1 MYLGNPD
8 VIERETDGA
17 QGYSNM
23 IFIVNPQTHEILDYI
38 TLDNVIDDNHKLNLE
53 TYLETY
59 DAIVFGG
66 NRYNKHLEKRNTVII
81 PFEDGTLRELTLFE
95 VDKYRDTEGQK
106 THFYAHASY
115 LELKKANI
123 IYPNKYE
130 SLTASQLG
138 GIALNDTG
146 WQIGIVEAS
155 GTRTMTIEN
164 HTSPYEFIK
173 RIAREFEVELRFR
186 VETDGQRIT
195 GRYIDFLE
203 RIGEW
208 RGRQVEFGRDLD
220 GIRRIEKQDIV
231 TALLGL
237 GPEKEDG
244 TRLEVLVEDED
255 ALQRWGRVDEHGNL
269 HHLIEVYEIQSD
281 RQEMTETEARQYTRT
296 ALDKRIN
303 TQVGYETTVVDLEEV
318 PGMSNKK
325 IRFGDTLQIKDT
337 EFNPPLYLEARVY
350 EMTRSLK
357 HKAKKDIKLGDYI
370 EYTEEEVSAVFNQ
383 LRNEIRRKV
392 SMAQVREYAEPKI
405 IESPT
410 PPPIESGENAKWID
424 TSGEI
429 KVPHVVIGDEWVK
442 MSPTEHDISDAD
454 RLSSGIIDVGQVPLR
469 TSVSGARIEWVGVNG
484 LVQYDA
490 NNNVVTNLSLDGD
503 ATFSGHLEGA
513 TGTFG
518 EVTAV
523 DGDFFFE
530 DSSSKMKYGVSPKT
544 NLIVDHSFELVRPL
558 GNVGSGG
565 YWTNWESDEWLKS
578 GSPRLF
584 SYYGTDVAIREVFGY
599 RCIGVNNSNYVYM
612 DLFED
617 VLTAGKTFTFSCHFA
632 NYTGSPSPRLRAR
645 LMRYTYATD
654 ATTII
659 NTWNQTFAPITKKGK
674 LQRHSITI
682 TLPSDFDGD
691 ELKYY
696 EWIEF
701 SIMSG
706 NSSWLIIDG
715 AQVVEGS
722 YSTLY
727 EEESS
732 LWSLVN
738 GVGEANSFI
747 TRGLSVIDNAR
758 AFGTLKLQNASGTS
772 NALEFPSGHMISESS
787 GSGYLYIYGN
797 RATGRAFTIRSHEN
811 QSSYRND
818 FIIDSDGFVTM
829 ERVTQNTGT
838 SSANVRIGPSTGML
852 YMITSS
858 SKFKHDIQKSDIDY
872 YKILDV
878 DVYDWFDKNDYLKN
892 GESTSGLKRI
902 TGLIAD
908 EIANIGLDRFVDY
921 DETGEIVG
929 LHYDRLWTLL
939 IPIVKELKERLDN
952 IEKNTV

>member
-1 MYLGNPD
+1 MYLGKPHT
-8 VIERETDGA
+8 IERDGDGA
-17 QGYSNM
+17 TGYSNM

-53 TYLETY
+53 TYLQTY
-59 DAIVFGG
+59 DAIVLGG
-66 NRYNKHLEKRNTVII
+66 GRYDKYLEKRNRVII
-81 PFEDGTLRELTLFE
+81 PDEDGTLQEFVLFE
-95 VDKYRDTEGQK
+95 VDKYRDTEGRK

-195 GRYIDFLE
+195 GRYVDMLK

-208 RGRQVEFGRDLD
+208 RGRQVEIGRDLD

-244 TRLEVLVEDED
+244 TRMEVLVEDED

-269 HHLIEVYEIQSD
+269 HHLIEPYEIESS
-281 RQEMTETEARQYTRT
+281 RTEMTETEARQYTRT

-303 TQVGYETTVVDLEEV
+303 TQVAYETTVVDLEEV

-325 IRFGDTLQIKDT
+325 IRFGDTIRIKDT
-337 EFNPPLYLEARVY
+337 HFNPPLYLEARVY

-410 PPPIESGENAKWID
+410 PPPIEQCENAKWID

-454 RLSSGIIDVGQVPLR
+454 RLTNGIIDVGQVPLR
-469 TSVSGARIEWVGVNG
+469 TSVSGARIEWDGVNG

-490 NNNVVTNLSLDGD
+490 NNNVVTHLNLDGD

-513 TGTFG
+513 TGTFSG
-518 EVTAV
+518 SVATNKDMNIGKRLYIEYDPGQESGIYFEESGGNVYSYIKREDGGQVVFFNDEERFRFDTGLIVKNSLSV
-523 DGDFFFE
+523 DGITYFFE
-530 DSSSKMKYGVSPKT
+530 S
-544 NLIVDHSFELVRPL
+544 VR
-558 GNVGSGG
+558 
-565 YWTNWESDEWLKS
+565 
-578 GSPRLF
+578 
-584 SYYGTDVAIREVFGY
+584 
-599 RCIGVNNSNYVYM
+599 
-612 DLFED
+612 
-617 VLTAGKTFTFSCHFA
+617 
-632 NYTGSPSPRLRAR
+632 
-645 LMRYTYATD
+645 
-654 ATTII
+654 
-659 NTWNQTFAPITKKGK
+659 
-674 LQRHSITI
+674 
-682 TLPSDFDGD
+682 LPF
-691 ELKYY
+691 
-696 EWIEF
+696 
-701 SIMSG
+701 
-706 NSSWLIIDG
+706 
-715 AQVVEGS
+715 
-722 YSTLY
+722 
-727 EEESS
+727 
-732 LWSLVN
+732 
-738 GVGEANSFI
+738 
-747 TRGLSVIDNAR
+747 
-758 AFGTLKLQNASGTS
+758 ASGIS

-787 GSGYLYIYGN
+787 GSGYLNIYGN
-797 RATGRAFTIRSHEN
+797 RGTGRSFTVRSHVDFGD
-811 QSSYRND
+811 YRND
-818 FIIDSDGFVTM
+818 LIIDDDANVTIGG
-829 ERVTQNTGT
+829 ERIIGGGGNSQIRLHIYNGDEREASNTIANSLSTNTG
-838 SSANVRIGPSTGML
+838 NMRIGA
-852 YMITSS
+852 
-858 SKFKHDIQKSDIDY
+858 Q
-872 YKILDV
+872 
-878 DVYDWFDKNDYLKN
+878 
-892 GESTSGLKRI
+892 
-902 TGLIAD
+902 
-908 EIANIGLDRFVDY
+908 
-921 DETGEIVG
+921 
-929 LHYDRLWTLL
+929 
-939 IPIVKELKERLDN
+939 
-952 IEKNTV
+952 

>member
-1 MYLGNPD
+1 MYLGNPQTIQRD
-8 VIERETDGA
+8 DDGTT
-17 QGYSNM
+17 GYGNM

-38 TLDNVIDDNHKLNLE
+38 TLDNVIEDSHKLNLE

-59 DAIVFGG
+59 DAIVFGDK
-66 NRYNKHLEKRNTVII
+66 RYNKHLEKRNTVII

-155 GTRTMTIEN
+155 DTRTIEIEN

-195 GRYIDFLE
+195 GRYVDMLE

-269 HHLIEVYEIQSD
+269 HHLIEPYEIQSD
-281 RQEMTETEARQYTRT
+281 RQEMTEEEARQYTRT

-325 IRFGDTLQIKDT
+325 IRFGDTLQIKDVH
-337 EFNPPLYLEARVY
+337 FNPPLYLEARVY

-410 PPPIESGENAKWID
+410 PPPIEQGENAKWID

-429 KVPHVVIGDEWVK
+429 KVPHVVVGDEWVK

-469 TSVSGARIEWVGVNG
+469 TSVSGARIEWDGVNG

-490 NNNVVTNLSLDGD
+490 NDNVVTHLSLDGD
-503 ATFSGHLEGA
+503 ATFSGHLQGAKGTFASEGTFEGEGTTTTIDRVLTVENQYFQSSLRPENLFFSYKGDERGA
-513 TGTFG
+513 TTVSAGGLHVYEGLKTISG
-518 EVTAV
+518 ISLS
-523 DGDFFFE
+523 
-530 DSSSKMKYGVSPKT
+530 DSG
-544 NLIVDHSFELVRPL
+544 
-558 GNVGSGG
+558 
-565 YWTNWESDEWLKS
+565 WLS
-578 GSPRLF
+578 IF
-584 SYYGTDVAIREVFGY
+584 SYEG
-599 RCIGVNNSNYVYM
+599 
-612 DLFED
+612 
-617 VLTAGKTFTFSCHFA
+617 
-632 NYTGSPSPRLRAR
+632 
-645 LMRYTYATD
+645 
-654 ATTII
+654 
-659 NTWNQTFAPITKKGK
+659 
-674 LQRHSITI
+674 
-682 TLPSDFDGD
+682 
-691 ELKYY
+691 Y
-696 EWIEF
+696 EWID
-701 SIMSG
+701 IVAYDIDLNGHVDVSG
-706 NSSWLIIDG
+706 
-715 AQVVEGS
+715 
-722 YSTLY
+722 
-727 EEESS
+727 S
-732 LWSLVN
+732 LNL
-738 GVGEANSFI
+738 E
-747 TRGLSVIDNAR
+747 
-758 AFGTLKLQNASGTS
+758 NASGTS
-772 NALEFPSGHMISESS
+772 NALEFPSGHMISEGASS
-787 GSGYLYIYGN
+787 GDWYFYGN
-797 RATGRAFTIRSHEN
+797 RANGQYPFVVRSHVN
-811 QSSYRND
+811 GDNFRND
-818 FIIDSDGFVTM
+818 FWIEDDG
-829 ERVTQNTGT
+829 RLYSPQWYSNT
-838 SSANVRIGPSTGML
+838 SSNSANVRVNIPSSADHNGGTL
-852 YMITSS
+852 YRVTSS
-858 SKFKHDIQKSDIDY
+858 RK
-872 YKILDV
+872 YKLLEEEINFDPYQLLDV
-878 DVYDWFDKNDYLKN
+878 MPKTWYDKGNIERHAEELTRKSKGENYTADV
-892 GESTSGLKRI
+892 EIAGLKSI
-902 TGLIAD
+902 GCLIAEDVVDAGLGMFVERDSND
-908 EIANIGLDRFVDY
+908 EIQGIQY
-921 DETGEIVG
+921 E
-929 LHYDRLWTLL
+929 RLWTLL
-939 IPIVKELKERLDN
+939 IPIVRDLKERIDE
-952 IEKNTV
+952 IESKCKCGR

>member
-1 MYLGNPD
+1 MYLGKPHT
-8 VIERETDGA
+8 IERDGDGA
-17 QGYSNM
+17 TGYSNM

-38 TLDNVIDDNHKLNLE
+38 TLDNVIEDNHKLNLE
-53 TYLETY
+53 TYLQTY
-59 DAIVFGG
+59 DAIVLGG
-66 NRYNKHLEKRNTVII
+66 GRYDKYLEKRNRVII
-81 PFEDGTLRELTLFE
+81 PDEDGTLQEFVLFE
-95 VDKYRDTEGQK
+95 VDKYRDTEGRK

-195 GRYIDFLE
+195 GRYVDMLE

-244 TRLEVLVEDED
+244 TRMEVLVEDED

-269 HHLIEVYEIQSD
+269 HHLIEPYEIQSD
-281 RQEMTETEARQYTRT
+281 RQEMTEEEARQYTRT

-325 IRFGDTLQIKDT
+325 IRFCDTIRIKDVH
-337 EFNPPLYLEARVY
+337 FNPPLYLEARVY

-370 EYTEEEVSAVFNQ
+370 EYTEEEVSAVFNQLRNEIRRKASMAQVREYAEPTIIESPTPPQIEAGENSEWMHTSGKIKLGDYIEYTDEEVSAVYNQ

-469 TSVSGARIEWVGVNG
+469 TSVSGARIEWDGVNG

-490 NNNVVTNLSLDGD
+490 NDNVVTHLSLDGD
-503 ATFSGHLEGA
+503 ATFSGHLQGAKGTFASEGTFEGEGTTTTIDRVLTVENQYFQSSLRPENLFFSYKGDERGA
-513 TGTFG
+513 TTVSAGGLHVYEGLKTISG
-518 EVTAV
+518 ISLS
-523 DGDFFFE
+523 
-530 DSSSKMKYGVSPKT
+530 DSG
-544 NLIVDHSFELVRPL
+544 
-558 GNVGSGG
+558 
-565 YWTNWESDEWLKS
+565 WLS
-578 GSPRLF
+578 IF
-584 SYYGTDVAIREVFGY
+584 SYEG
-599 RCIGVNNSNYVYM
+599 
-612 DLFED
+612 
-617 VLTAGKTFTFSCHFA
+617 
-632 NYTGSPSPRLRAR
+632 
-645 LMRYTYATD
+645 
-654 ATTII
+654 
-659 NTWNQTFAPITKKGK
+659 
-674 LQRHSITI
+674 
-682 TLPSDFDGD
+682 
-691 ELKYY
+691 Y
-696 EWIEF
+696 EWID
-701 SIMSG
+701 IVAYDIDLNGHVDVSG
-706 NSSWLIIDG
+706 S
-715 AQVVEGS
+715 
-722 YSTLY
+722 
-727 EEESS
+727 
-732 LWSLVN
+732 
-738 GVGEANSFI
+738 
-747 TRGLSVIDNAR
+747 
-758 AFGTLKLQNASGTS
+758 LKLENASGTS

-787 GSGYLYIYGN
+787 NNGYLYIYGN
-797 RATGRAFTIRSHEN
+797 RATGRVFTIRSHN
-811 QSSYRND
+811 NKSSYRDD
-818 FIIDSDGFVTM
+818 FQLNNSGEIISIPTRDNPVTWAGRAAVGATTGRFGFV
-829 ERVTQNTGT
+829 
-838 SSANVRIGPSTGML
+838 
-852 YMITSS
+852 SS
-858 SKFKHDIQKSDIDY
+858 SKRYKLAIEDVKSDPY
-872 YKILDV
+872 NILKLSPKSW
-878 DVYDWFDKNDYLKN
+878 YDKKNTEEIAELLTRQYN
-892 GESTSGLKRI
+892 GEKVSFDEVEHLERI
-902 TGLIAD
+902 PGLIA
-908 EIANIGLDRFVDY
+908 EEVEEAGLGEFVTY
-921 DETGEIVG
+921 DDKGNVDGVQYE
-929 LHYDRLWTLL
+929 RLWTLL
-939 IPIVKELKERLDN
+939 LPIVRDLKERIDE
-952 IEKNTV
+952 IESKCKCGR

>member
-1 MYLGNPD
+1 MLIVPKSNKKRGDFLSKQTQLASMYLGKPHT
-8 VIERETDGA
+8 IERDGDGA
-17 QGYSNM
+17 TGYSNM

-38 TLDNVIDDNHKLNLE
+38 TLDNVIEDNHKLNLE
-53 TYLETY
+53 TYLQTY
-59 DAIVFGG
+59 DAIVLGG
-66 NRYNKHLEKRNTVII
+66 GRYDKYLEKRNRVII
-81 PFEDGTLRELTLFE
+81 PDEDGTLQEFVLFE
-95 VDKYRDTEGQK
+95 VDKYLDTEGRK

-195 GRYIDFLE
+195 GRYVDMLE

-269 HHLIEVYEIQSD
+269 HHLIEPYEIQSD
-281 RQEMTETEARQYTRT
+281 RQEMTEEEARQYTRT

-424 TSGEI
+424 TSAEI

-469 TSVSGARIEWVGVNG
+469 TSVSGARIEWDGVNG

-490 NNNVVTNLSLDGD
+490 NDNVVTHLSLDGD
-503 ATFSGHLEGA
+503 ATFSGHLQGAKGTFASEGTFEGEGTTTTIDRVLTVENQYFQSSLRPENLFFSYKGDERGA
-513 TGTFG
+513 TTVSAGGLHVYEGLKTISG
-518 EVTAV
+518 ISLS
-523 DGDFFFE
+523 
-530 DSSSKMKYGVSPKT
+530 DSG
-544 NLIVDHSFELVRPL
+544 
-558 GNVGSGG
+558 
-565 YWTNWESDEWLKS
+565 WLS
-578 GSPRLF
+578 IF
-584 SYYGTDVAIREVFGY
+584 SYEG
-599 RCIGVNNSNYVYM
+599 
-612 DLFED
+612 
-617 VLTAGKTFTFSCHFA
+617 
-632 NYTGSPSPRLRAR
+632 
-645 LMRYTYATD
+645 
-654 ATTII
+654 
-659 NTWNQTFAPITKKGK
+659 
-674 LQRHSITI
+674 
-682 TLPSDFDGD
+682 
-691 ELKYY
+691 Y
-696 EWIEF
+696 EWID
-701 SIMSG
+701 IVAYDIDLNGHVDVSG
-706 NSSWLIIDG
+706 S
-715 AQVVEGS
+715 
-722 YSTLY
+722 
-727 EEESS
+727 
-732 LWSLVN
+732 
-738 GVGEANSFI
+738 
-747 TRGLSVIDNAR
+747 
-758 AFGTLKLQNASGTS
+758 LKLENASGTS

-787 GSGYLYIYGN
+787 NNGYLYIYGN
-797 RATGRAFTIRSHEN
+797 RATGRVFTIRSHN
-811 QSSYRND
+811 NKSSYRDD
-818 FIIDSDGFVTM
+818 FQLNNSGEIISIPTRDNPVTWAGRAAVGATTGRFGFV
-829 ERVTQNTGT
+829 
-838 SSANVRIGPSTGML
+838 
-852 YMITSS
+852 SS
-858 SKFKHDIQKSDIDY
+858 SKRYKLAIEDVKSDPY
-872 YKILDV
+872 NILKLSPKSW
-878 DVYDWFDKNDYLKN
+878 YDKKNTEEIAELLTRQYN
-892 GESTSGLKRI
+892 GEKVSFDEVEHLERI
-902 TGLIAD
+902 PGLIA
-908 EIANIGLDRFVDY
+908 EEVEEAGLGEFVTY
-921 DETGEIVG
+921 DDKGNVDGVQYE
-929 LHYDRLWTLL
+929 RLWTLL
-939 IPIVKELKERLDN
+939 LPIVRDLKERIDE
-952 IEKNTV
+952 IESKCKCGR

>member
-1 MYLGNPD
+1 MYLGKPHT
-8 VIERETDGA
+8 IERDDDGTT
-17 QGYSNM
+17 GYGNM
-23 IFIVNPQTHEILDYI
+23 IFIVDPQTHEILDYI
-38 TLDNVIDDNHKLNLE
+38 TLDNVIEDSHKLNLE

-59 DAIVFGG
+59 DAIVFGDK
-66 NRYNKHLEKRNTVII
+66 RYNKHLEKRNTVII

-155 GTRTMTIEN
+155 GTRTIEIEN

-195 GRYIDFLE
+195 GRYVDLLE

-269 HHLIEVYEIQSD
+269 HHLIEPYEIESS
-281 RQEMTETEARQYTRT
+281 RTEMTETEARQYTRT

-325 IRFGDTLQIKDT
+325 IRFGDTIRIKDT
-337 EFNPPLYLEARVY
+337 HFNPPLYLEARVY

-383 LRNEIRRKV
+383 LRNEIRKKV

-429 KVPHVVIGDEWVK
+429 KVPHVVVGNEWVK

-469 TSVSGARIEWVGVNG
+469 TSVSGARIEWDGVNG

-490 NNNVVTNLSLDGD
+490 NDNVVTHLSLDGD
-503 ATFSGHLEGA
+503 ATFSGHLQGAKGTFASEGTFEGEGTTTTIDRVLTVENQYFQSSLRPENLFFSYKGDERGA
-513 TGTFG
+513 TT
-518 EVTAV
+518 
-523 DGDFFFE
+523 
-530 DSSSKMKYGVSPKT
+530 VS
-544 NLIVDHSFELVRPL
+544 
-558 GNVGSGG
+558 
-565 YWTNWESDEWLKS
+565 
-578 GSPRLF
+578 
-584 SYYGTDVAIREVFGY
+584 
-599 RCIGVNNSNYVYM
+599 
-612 DLFED
+612 
-617 VLTAGKTFTFSCHFA
+617 AG
-632 NYTGSPSPRLRAR
+632 
-645 LMRYTYATD
+645 
-654 ATTII
+654 
-659 NTWNQTFAPITKKGK
+659 
-674 LQRHSITI
+674 
-682 TLPSDFDGD
+682 
-691 ELKYY
+691 
-696 EWIEF
+696 
-701 SIMSG
+701 
-706 NSSWLIIDG
+706 
-715 AQVVEGS
+715 
-722 YSTLY
+722 
-727 EEESS
+727 
-732 LWSLVN
+732 
-738 GVGEANSFI
+738 
-747 TRGLSVIDNAR
+747 
-758 AFGTLKLQNASGTS
+758 
-772 NALEFPSGHMISESS
+772 
-787 GSGYLYIYGN
+787 
-797 RATGRAFTIRSHEN
+797 
-811 QSSYRND
+811 
-818 FIIDSDGFVTM
+818 
-829 ERVTQNTGT
+829 
-838 SSANVRIGPSTGML
+838 
-852 YMITSS
+852 
-858 SKFKHDIQKSDIDY
+858 
-872 YKILDV
+872 
-878 DVYDWFDKNDYLKN
+878 
-892 GESTSGLKRI
+892 
-902 TGLIAD
+902 
-908 EIANIGLDRFVDY
+908 
-921 DETGEIVG
+921 G
-929 LHYDRLWTLL
+929 LHVY
-939 IPIVKELKERLDN
+939 EG
-952 IEKNTV
+952 

>member
-59 DAIVFGG
+59 DAIVFGDK
-66 NRYNKHLEKRNTVII
+66 RYNKHLEKRNTVII

-123 IYPNKYE
+123 IYPDKHE

-138 GIALNDTG
+138 GIALNNTG
-146 WQIGIVEAS
+146 WQIGIVEAT

-195 GRYIDFLE
+195 GRYVDMLE

-244 TRLEVLVEDED
+244 TRMEVLVEDED

-296 ALDKRIN
+296 AVDKRIN

-405 IESPT
+405 IESAT
-410 PPPIESGENAKWID
+410 PPPIEQGENAKWID

-429 KVPHVVIGDEWVK
+429 KVPHVVVGDEWVK

-454 RLSSGIIDVGQVPLR
+454 RLSSGIIDVGQVTLR
-469 TSVSGARIEWVGVNG
+469 TSVSGARLEWDGVNG

-490 NNNVVTNLSLDGD
+490 NNNVVTHLSLDGD
-503 ATFSGHLEGA
+503 AKFSGDISGA
-513 TGTFG
+513 FVYGGGINLFSDSPEDQPYYGFVSPSGVAFQYSDERGPVDYTDYSSKSIRH
-518 EVTAV
+518 EYMQA
-523 DGDFFFE
+523 DGD
-530 DSSSKMKYGVSPKT
+530 K
-544 NLIVDHSFELVRPL
+544 H
-558 GNVGSGG
+558 
-565 YWTNWESDEWLKS
+565 
-578 GSPRLF
+578 
-584 SYYGTDVAIREVFGY
+584 
-599 RCIGVNNSNYVYM
+599 
-612 DLFED
+612 
-617 VLTAGKTFTFSCHFA
+617 FTFEMDDARF
-632 NYTGSPSPRLRAR
+632 TGS
-645 LMRYTYATD
+645 
-654 ATTII
+654 
-659 NTWNQTFAPITKKGK
+659 
-674 LQRHSITI
+674 
-682 TLPSDFDGD
+682 
-691 ELKYY
+691 
-696 EWIEF
+696 
-701 SIMSG
+701 
-706 NSSWLIIDG
+706 
-715 AQVVEGS
+715 
-722 YSTLY
+722 
-727 EEESS
+727 
-732 LWSLVN
+732 
-738 GVGEANSFI
+738 
-747 TRGLSVIDNAR
+747 
-758 AFGTLKLQNASGTS
+758 LKLENASGAS
-772 NALEFPSGHMISESS
+772 NALEFPSGHMISTSPTAENFTF
-787 GSGYLYIYGN
+787 YGN
-797 RATGRAFTIRSHEN
+797 RAGGRKPFVLRTHSN
-811 QSSYRND
+811 TSNYRAD
-818 FIIDSDGFVTM
+818 LYVDTDGTLYS
-829 ERVTQNTGT
+829 TPTYNTT
-838 SSANVRIGPSTGML
+838 SSNAANVRIGIDSDGESRFL
-852 YMITSS
+852 RTSS
-858 SKFKHDIQKSDIDY
+858 AKKYKHDIQLSDVDP
-872 YKILDV
+872 YKILDLEIKSW
-878 DVYDWFDKNDYLKN
+878 YDKREYEEN
-892 GESTSGLKRI
+892 GESTDGLRRYHA
-902 TGLIAD
+902 LVAD
-908 EIANIGLDRFVDY
+908 DVADVLPEFADYNHEGEVENYNDRVFS
-921 DETGEIVG
+921 
-929 LHYDRLWTLL
+929 LL
-939 IPIVKELKERLDN
+939 IPIVKELKERIDE
-952 IEKNTV
+952 IESKCKCGR